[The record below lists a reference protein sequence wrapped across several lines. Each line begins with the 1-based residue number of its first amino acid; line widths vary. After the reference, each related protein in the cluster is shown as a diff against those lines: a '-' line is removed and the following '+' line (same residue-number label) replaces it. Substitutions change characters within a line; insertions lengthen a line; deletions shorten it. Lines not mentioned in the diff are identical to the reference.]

1 MGTKQRLQSLVV
13 LMLALS
19 LLSSG
24 CSAAGPAS
32 SSARQ
37 TKLKIAALRIL
48 DALPLYVAQQEGY
61 FQKHGVNVE
70 LIPVGSAP
78 ERDQLVAA
86 GQADGMINE
95 IVGALFFNKDK
106 VQVQIVRFA
115 RAATKDTHLFSV
127 LASKKS
133 GIQST
138 AGLKGASIGISDGTV
153 IAYLTDRMLQKEG
166 FSAADINTVSVPN
179 LSDRMTLLNSGE
191 IQAAMLPEP
200 MSTLAIQQGAKLILD
215 DSKYPNFS
223 NSMISMR
230 KQVID
235 QNPDEVRAFLAA
247 VEDAVKA
254 INANPTK
261 YETLL
266 SDLKLVPTPLKGTF
280 KVPPFVTAGV
290 PDEAQF
296 KDVLDWAKSKKL
308 IQKDISYQDCVNASF
323 LP

>member
-1 MGTKQRLQSLVV
+1 MGTKQRLQTIFV
-13 LMLALS
+13 LILALS

-24 CSAAGPAS
+24 CSAVTPAS
-32 SSARQ
+32 TPATQ
-37 TKLKIAALRIL
+37 VKLKIAALRIL

-61 FQKHGVNVE
+61 FQKHGVDVE

-86 GQADGMINE
+86 NQADGMINE
-95 IVGALFFNKDK
+95 IVGALFFNKDR

-115 RAATKDTHLFSV
+115 RSATKDTHLFSI

-133 GIQST
+133 GISSSE
-138 AGLKGASIGISDGTV
+138 GLKGASIGISDGTV

-166 FSAADINTVSVPN
+166 FSPTDIHTVSVPN
-179 LSDRMTLLNSGE
+179 LSDRMTLLNSGD

-215 DSKYPNFS
+215 DSKYPDFS
-223 NSMISMR
+223 NSVISIR

-235 QNPDEVRAFLAA
+235 QNPDGVRAFLAA
-247 VEDAVKA
+247 VEEAVKA

-266 SDLKLVPTPLKGTF
+266 SDLKLVPTPLKGAF
-280 KVPPFVTAGV
+280 KVPLFVTAGV

-296 KDVLDWAKSKKL
+296 TDVLEWAKSKKL